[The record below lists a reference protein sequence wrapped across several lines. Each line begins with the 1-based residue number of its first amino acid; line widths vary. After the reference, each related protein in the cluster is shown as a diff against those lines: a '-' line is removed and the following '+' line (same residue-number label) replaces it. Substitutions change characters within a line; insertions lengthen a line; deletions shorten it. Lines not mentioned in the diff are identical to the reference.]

1 MYKKCLLGFAMPVL
15 QEIPVRRYC
24 PTQLIL
30 KVEIK
35 PYKYGFCILE
45 YESAF
50 LFCNEANQ
58 MYIPSFSSDSN
69 AMTCFDVMIS
79 CHDDKLICR

>member
-24 PTQLIL
+24 STQFIL
-30 KVEIK
+30 KVKIK
-35 PYKYGFCILE
+35 PLMVF
-45 YESAF
+45 AF
-50 LFCNEANQ
+50 LNTSQRFCSAMKQ
-58 MYIPSFSSDSN
+58 KYIPSFSSDSN